1 MFKITKKSIAVLMS
15 VFFLISLIP
24 VSSFA
29 DDATAISTYFGEN
42 ATQSIRTWNGYNHI
56 TYSQESAT
64 PIGGRED
71 TSSVYTVG
79 AIPEGITVKHTSGH
93 KWTPD
98 ATQNYTF
105 EMSVYFDGTAY
116 PAVNT
121 LYDDELPVSLLMK
134 VGQDGYVYYNNN
146 GTTTKSDVKLAS
158 EAWHSLVIEYQ
169 TSRGRFAIYVNDEKI
184 TENTTYYNS
193 TQTDELW
200 IGVASHSANGRV
212 AYDDFKAYYG
222 AYVPDANSTII
233 TNDTDYLKF
242 ETEKETI
249 AYNPDVYTTPA
260 SLAEAIKDATSS
272 KYVKIFEDAT
282 LSTEASILSDENVA
296 QFTSPNGKTVVQWK
310 IRAINTDANLISNA
324 FGYDRDGNAMAV
336 YKDSRNS
343 NITWSETTGGLGGKA
358 ESDKSFVFSASEIP
372 AGAANKSAGVKYAS
386 LDWTKDYV
394 FEMNILVDGADATV
408 NFQYE
413 DNGYEI
419 VKLLSDGTVVYRKN
433 DTYVEYPTKFET
445 GKWHRLVIWF
455 DGASDNGNPRRRHSI
470 YLDGEKLTEDGK
482 YMSNAAALIMPGIN
496 AATSSEGIVAIDDF
510 KAYYSDNDYTPNTAD
525 MVVTENTSALT
536 FDTMSKTLTYNPYV
550 YADLASLI
558 QGIEDATQS
567 KYTAVFAD
575 SDLSVKADELTE
587 DCTLVFTSP
596 NGKSYAYYTLAAMSD
611 NEAVMKAVSLSSDS
625 VLVHVTA
632 DSVAALSHNTDS
644 DYYLNSEAFIEA
656 LSSAEGYTLEY
667 VDADKNELGTR
678 EEIQDDE
685 TVLVPVVDPSVTDGY
700 VKATK
705 GDNVFYI
712 PVVTRASDNTD
723 FEKSPAGTSVVWKN
737 DYSSYLSATTEPTES
752 IGGKPASDIDCVIS
766 ATSEIPEGT
775 MVKTTGVKYA
785 SLPLIP
791 TTFEM
796 NVFIDGDAE
805 FAVNIQYREDMYN
818 VLRIKPDGTIVYTYK
833 NFGNIMTSPFKAE
846 SGKWHKVAITYDVQ
860 RTRCHIYVDGNLIT
874 DTTPPLTAKTIMIG
888 AGSGTKNGKV
898 AIADFVNYYGFY
910 NYIDVVRAEGGKITA
925 TADDDIINGNCVFA
939 LAEYDGGKMVA
950 ISPNWENAQATLDYN
965 PDHTYKTFL
974 WNSENAA
981 PVAKAVYYR

>member
-1 MFKITKKSIAVLMS
+1 MFKITKKSIAILMS

-24 VSSFA
+24 SVSFA
-29 DDATAISTYFGEN
+29 DEATNIIATYFGEN

-79 AIPEGITVKHTSGH
+79 AIPEGITVKHTSGY

-105 EMSVYFDGTAY
+105 EMSVYFDGNAY

-222 AYVPDANSTII
+222 AYVPDVNNAIV

-260 SLAEAIKDATSS
+260 SLAEAIKDVTSS

-310 IRAINTDANLISNA
+310 IRAINTDANSISNE

-343 NITWSETTGGLGGKA
+343 NITWSETTGGLGGKP

-372 AGAANKSAGVKYAS
+372 AGAANKSAGVKYAG

-433 DTYVEYPTKFET
+433 DTYVE
-445 GKWHRLVIWF
+445 
-455 DGASDNGNPRRRHSI
+455 
-470 YLDGEKLTEDGK
+470 
-482 YMSNAAALIMPGIN
+482 
-496 AATSSEGIVAIDDF
+496 
-510 KAYYSDNDYTPNTAD
+510 
-525 MVVTENTSALT
+525 
-536 FDTMSKTLTYNPYV
+536 
-550 YADLASLI
+550 
-558 QGIEDATQS
+558 
-567 KYTAVFAD
+567 
-575 SDLSVKADELTE
+575 
-587 DCTLVFTSP
+587 
-596 NGKSYAYYTLAAMSD
+596 
-611 NEAVMKAVSLSSDS
+611 
-625 VLVHVTA
+625 
-632 DSVAALSHNTDS
+632 
-644 DYYLNSEAFIEA
+644 
-656 LSSAEGYTLEY
+656 
-667 VDADKNELGTR
+667 
-678 EEIQDDE
+678 
-685 TVLVPVVDPSVTDGY
+685 
-700 VKATK
+700 
-705 GDNVFYI
+705 
-712 PVVTRASDNTD
+712 
-723 FEKSPAGTSVVWKN
+723 
-737 DYSSYLSATTEPTES
+737 
-752 IGGKPASDIDCVIS
+752 
-766 ATSEIPEGT
+766 
-775 MVKTTGVKYA
+775 
-785 SLPLIP
+785 
-791 TTFEM
+791 
-796 NVFIDGDAE
+796 
-805 FAVNIQYREDMYN
+805 
-818 VLRIKPDGTIVYTYK
+818 
-833 NFGNIMTSPFKAE
+833 
-846 SGKWHKVAITYDVQ
+846 
-860 RTRCHIYVDGNLIT
+860 
-874 DTTPPLTAKTIMIG
+874 
-888 AGSGTKNGKV
+888 
-898 AIADFVNYYGFY
+898 
-910 NYIDVVRAEGGKITA
+910 
-925 TADDDIINGNCVFA
+925 
-939 LAEYDGGKMVA
+939 
-950 ISPNWENAQATLDYN
+950 
-965 PDHTYKTFL
+965 
-974 WNSENAA
+974 
-981 PVAKAVYYR
+981 